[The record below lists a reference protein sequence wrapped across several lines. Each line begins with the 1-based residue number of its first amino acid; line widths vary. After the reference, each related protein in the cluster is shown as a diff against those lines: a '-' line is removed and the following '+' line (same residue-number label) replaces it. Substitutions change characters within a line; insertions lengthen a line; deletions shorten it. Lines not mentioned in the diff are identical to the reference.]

1 MKNVV
6 VIMSDQHSSHAVGCY
21 GNNEVY
27 TPNIDALAQTGVR
40 FEYGYTTSPVCVP
53 ARFSALSGL
62 YPSRTG
68 CVNNATPL
76 PIETQTAAHYFREA
90 GYLTA
95 FVGKM
100 HPVDAQTHGFDYYI
114 DFGHYYDYLG
124 RKLEVFTKGMQAD
137 DSGKGVPWIDVY
149 QTPEHHWSMAP
160 LRDAQSTN
168 LPEDEHFESFV
179 VREALRF
186 FRTYAPQRPVF
197 LFVSFLRP
205 HTPLVVPDRFSTLY
219 DWRNLNLPNTIAED
233 SAALNPYLRSRVVGG
248 LQSAAGRNLAK
259 QHLARYYAAVS
270 FVDDKVGQLLQ
281 GIKESSPNEAPIV
294 CYTSDHGDM
303 LFEHGMLSKFTFYE
317 ASVTVPWM
325 MAGPGIPQG
334 TTVAI
339 PVDHT
344 FLLPSLLDFA
354 GLIPRTLDGVSVRG
368 ILAGD
373 GVQEPVFSEYFV
385 AQDKIM
391 HMVRHQEW
399 KFIRHPDGWCQ
410 LFNLMDDPFESNNL
424 AGNDHPVEI
433 HLNEVLTRHIE
444 DLRVTTIN
452 LQGANPRV

>member
-6 VIMSDQHSSHAVGCY
+6 VIMSDQHSSHALGCY
-21 GNNEVY
+21 GNSEVH
-27 TPNIDALAQTGVR
+27 TPNLDALARRGVR
-40 FEYGYTTSPVCVP
+40 FEHGYTTSPVCVP

-76 PIETQTAAHYFREA
+76 PIEIQTAAHYFREA

-95 FVGKM
+95 FIGKM

-168 LPEDEHFESFV
+168 LPEEEHFESFV

-186 FRTYAPQRPVF
+186 FRTYAPKRPIF

-205 HTPLVVPDRFSTLY
+205 HTPLVVPDRFAALY
-219 DWRNLNLPNTIAED
+219 DWRSLSLPSTIAED
-233 SAALNPYLRSRVVGG
+233 STGLNPYLRSRMIGG
-248 LQSAAGRNLAK
+248 LDSQAGRDLAK
-259 QHLARYYAAVS
+259 KHLARYYAAVS
-270 FVDDKVGQLLQ
+270 FVDDKVGQLLH
-281 GIKESSPNEAPIV
+281 GLNEGGNDEVPVV

-317 ASVTVPWM
+317 ASVTVPWIL
-325 MAGPGIPQG
+325 AGPGIPEK
-334 TTVAI
+334 TIVSAPI
-339 PVDHT
+339 DHT

-354 GLIPRTLDGVSVRG
+354 GVDVPILDGVSVRPTLG
-368 ILAGD
+368 G
-373 GVQEPVFSEYFV
+373 QTTETPVFSEFFV
-385 AQDKIM
+385 AQDKM
-391 HMVRHQEW
+391 MYMVRDQAW
-399 KFIRHPDGWCQ
+399 KFVRHPDGWRQ
-410 LFNLMDDPFESNNL
+410 LFNLVDDPLELNNL
-424 AGNDHPVEI
+424 AGADRPEEVRLNDE
-433 HLNEVLTRHIE
+433 LTRHINDIE
-444 DLRVTTIN
+444 MTTIN
-452 LQGANPRV
+452 LEGPNPRV